1 MNKVYTSTRL
11 DPEIFNTIESAVEY
25 INNNNESADI
35 IAANYV
41 FNACKEKGSE
51 LSKDKAQAHLE
62 FLEKAGAKFD
72 KYNALHLF
80 EHAV

>member
-1 MNKVYTSTRL
+1 MNKIYISTRL
-11 DPEIFNTIESAVEY
+11 DPEIFYTIESVVEF
-25 INNNNESADI
+25 INNNNGYADI
-35 IAANYV
+35 IAANYA
-41 FNACKEKGSE
+41 FNACKQKGSE
-51 LSKDKAQAHLE
+51 LSKDNAQAHLE

>member
-1 MNKVYTSTRL
+1 MDKIYTSTRL
-11 DPEIFNTIESAVEY
+11 TPEIFNTIESAVEY

-35 IAANYV
+35 IAANYA
-41 FNACKEKGSE
+41 FNACKEKGSG
-51 LSKDKAQAHLE
+51 LSKDKAQVHLE
-62 FLEKAGAKFD
+62 FLQEAGAKFD